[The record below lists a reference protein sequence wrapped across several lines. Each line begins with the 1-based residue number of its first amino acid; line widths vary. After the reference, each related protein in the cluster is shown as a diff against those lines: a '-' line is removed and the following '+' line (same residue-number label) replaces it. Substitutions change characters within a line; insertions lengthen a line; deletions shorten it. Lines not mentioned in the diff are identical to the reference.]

1 MINSRAQGDEQRTP
15 ESLGWGGWI
24 LGTKALLSWGLYEC
38 RRSNVYMKSDI
49 HNWEQKNF
57 DIGLSVWKCPGRGTF
72 PKKKKKLNF
81 FLRLNEKC
89 HTILTQISAV
99 QGNIYAHFYSL
110 AIYTSQFCSS
120 IYEHRLFPNCL
131 VGISRLVCS

>member
-1 MINSRAQGDEQRTP
+1 MSREP
-15 ESLGWGGWI
+15 LSLLGGEGEF
-24 LGTKALLSWGLYEC
+24 LVPKPYLAEGFKSVGEAMF
-38 RRSNVYMKSDI
+38 MKSDI

-89 HTILTQISAV
+89 HTILTQINAV
-99 QGNIYAHFYSL
+99 QGKMYAHFCSL
-110 AIYTSQFCSS
+110 GIYTSQF
-120 IYEHRLFPNCL
+120 LFVDL
-131 VGISRLVCS
+131 WT